1 MPSKLTVGPSLQN
14 KLSFVPARFNLYNGW
29 PGFTLAFATRAIV
42 MNYHIENLQGQRN
55 TADGML
61 ALLKE
66 LVRKIAPEQYHID
79 GAAEDI
85 KKAEDKSEAQT
96 KHIKL
101 LTEQLDEA
109 DITVETTGYE
119 EAIK

>member
-1 MPSKLTVGPSLQN
+1 M
-14 KLSFVPARFNLYNGW
+14 YNGW

-55 TADGML
+55 SADGIITL
-61 ALLKE
+61 ITDILNK
-66 LVRKIAPEQYHID
+66 VAPEQYHID
-79 GAAEDI
+79 GAAKEI

>member
-1 MPSKLTVGPSLQN
+1 
-14 KLSFVPARFNLYNGW
+14 
-29 PGFTLAFATRAIV
+29 

-79 GAAEDI
+79 GAAKEI

>member
-1 MPSKLTVGPSLQN
+1 
-14 KLSFVPARFNLYNGW
+14 
-29 PGFTLAFATRAIV
+29 
-42 MNYHIENLQGQRN
+42 MNYHIDNLQGQRN

-61 ALLKE
+61 ALLKDI
-66 LVRKIAPEQYHID
+66 LNKVAPEQYHID
-79 GAAEDI
+79 GAAKDI

-101 LTEQLDEA
+101 LTEQLDDAE
-109 DITVETTGYE
+109 ITVEATGYE

>member
-1 MPSKLTVGPSLQN
+1 M
-14 KLSFVPARFNLYNGW
+14 
-29 PGFTLAFATRAIV
+29 ATV

-55 TADGML
+55 AADGIVS
-61 ALLKE
+61 LLKDI
-66 LVRKIAPEQYHID
+66 VQKVSPEQYHID

-85 KKAEDKSEAQT
+85 KKLNDKSEAQT

-109 DITVETTGYE
+109 DITVEATGYE

>member
-66 LVRKIAPEQYHID
+66 LVRKVAPEQYHID

>member
-1 MPSKLTVGPSLQN
+1 M
-14 KLSFVPARFNLYNGW
+14 
-29 PGFTLAFATRAIV
+29 AFATRAIV